1 MSGSISKFES
11 SFMDIAAQ
19 HGADLEDSLSQKDEA
34 MKSLESKIDIL
45 NISHQKIAEENNF
58 LKRNVENRPKV
69 QGQLRIAN
77 EQFAVEYDKLVE
89 ELKDRETDEER
100 FALQVRRSLF

>member
-1 MSGSISKFES
+1 MSGFES

-19 HGADLEDSLSQKDEA
+19 HGADLENSLSQKDDA
-34 MKSLESKIDIL
+34 MKSLESKIGIL
-45 NISHQKIAEENNF
+45 NISHQKIAEENNL
-58 LKRNVENRPKV
+58 LKRNAENTSKV

-77 EQFAVEYDKLVE
+77 DKFAVEYDKLVE

-100 FALQVRRSLF
+100 FALQVIRRCVF